1 MRIVGI
7 DCGSKRTGY
16 GVIET
21 DGRRHRLLT
30 CGVISTSTKHAFGER
45 LRVIHDGLRNLLE
58 EHSPDEMAVEGV
70 FAAVNPRSALRL
82 AHVRGVAL
90 LAAAQSGLPVGEYS
104 PLEVKGSV
112 VGYGKATKDQVR
124 VMVSSL
130 LGSDQDEING
140 SFDASDALAV
150 ALCHSMRSAGGKV

>member
-30 CGVISTSTKHAFGER
+30 CGVISTSTKQTFGER
-45 LRVIHDGLRNLLE
+45 LRVIHDGLRDLLE
-58 EHSPDEMAVEGV
+58 EHCPDAVAVEGV
-70 FAAVNPRSALRL
+70 FAAVNPRSALQL
-82 AHVRGVAL
+82 AHVRGVTL
-90 LAAAQSGLPVGEYS
+90 LAAAQAGLPVGEYS

-112 VGYGKATKDQVR
+112 VGYGKATKEQVR
-124 VMVSSL
+124 MMVSSL
-130 LGSDQDEING
+130 LGSHQDEING
-140 SFDASDALAV
+140 SYDASDALAV
-150 ALCHSMRSAGGKV
+150 ALCHSMRSTGVKV

>member
-30 CGVISTSTKHAFGER
+30 CGVICTSTKQAFGER
-45 LRVIHDGLRNLLE
+45 LRVIHDGLRDLLE
-58 EHSPDEMAVEGV
+58 EHCPDAMAVEGV
-70 FAAVNPRSALRL
+70 FASVNLRSALQL
-82 AHVRGVAL
+82 AHVRGVTL

-124 VMVSSL
+124 MMVSSL
-130 LGSDQDEING
+130 LGSDEIDG
-140 SFDASDALAV
+140 SYDASDALAV
-150 ALCHSMRSAGGKV
+150 ALCHSMRSAGVKV

>member
-45 LRVIHDGLRNLLE
+45 LRVIHDRLRNLLE
-58 EHSPDEMAVEGV
+58 EHSPDAMAVEGV

-124 VMVSSL
+124 MMVSSL

-150 ALCHSMRSAGGKV
+150 ALCHSMRSTGRKV

>member
-21 DGRRHRLLT
+21 DGRRHRLLA
-30 CGVISTSTKHAFGER
+30 CGVICTSTKQAFGER
-45 LRVIHDGLRNLLE
+45 LRVIHDGLRDLLE
-58 EHSPDEMAVEGV
+58 EHCPDAMAVEGV

-124 VMVSSL
+124 MMVSSL

-140 SFDASDALAV
+140 SYDASDALAV